1 MIKCI
6 TFDLD
11 DTLWK
16 IEPVITRAEI
26 FFQKWLDSNYPT
38 VSEKFNIELLR
49 KLMKQTSLENP
60 DIKHDLTKIRIKA
73 YSHLMNLY
81 NLPDDMPL
89 KAFNYFMEYRNNVTL
104 FNDVENTLEELK
116 KKYLLGTITNG
127 NASLKKIGIDK
138 YFDFEIKASEIGHMK
153 PKPEIFVAA
162 LSAANCKPEEM
173 IHIGDSYDKDVMG
186 AKSVNI
192 NYIWINHDDIIE
204 NDANEKYTVR
214 NFSEIEKILDKIG

>member
-11 DTLWK
+11 DTLWE

-26 FFQKWLDSNYPT
+26 FFQKWLNSNYPMVT
-38 VSEKFNIELLR
+38 EKFNVELLR

-73 YSHLMNLY
+73 YSHLKDLY
-81 NLPDDMPL
+81 NLPHDMPL
-89 KAFNYFMEYRNNVTL
+89 KAFNYFMVYRNNVTL
-104 FNDVENTLEELK
+104 FDGVEETLSELK
-116 KKYLLGTITNG
+116 KKYLIGTITNG
-127 NASLKKIGIDK
+127 NASLKKIGIEK
-138 YFDFEIKASEIGHMK
+138 YFDFEIKASDVGHMK
-153 PKPEIFVAA
+153 PKSEIFAAA

-173 IHIGDSYDKDVMG
+173 IHIGDSFDKDIMG

-192 NYIWINHDDIIE
+192 NYIWINHNEIIE
-204 NDANEKYTVR
+204 NNVNEKYTVR
-214 NFSEIEKILDKIG
+214 KFSEIEKILDTMD

>member
-49 KLMKQTSLENP
+49 KLMRQTSLENP
-60 DIKHDLTKIRIKA
+60 EIKHDLTKIRIKA
-73 YSHLMNLY
+73 YSHLKDLY
-81 NLPDDMPL
+81 GLSDDMPL

-104 FNDVENTLEELK
+104 FDGVEDILSELK

-127 NASLKKIGIDK
+127 NASLTKIGIDK
-138 YFDFEIKASEIGHMK
+138 YFDFEIKASEVGYMK
-153 PKPEIFVAA
+153 PKSEIFVAA
-162 LSAANCKPEEM
+162 LNAAKCNPEEM
-173 IHIGDSYDKDVMG
+173 IHVGDSYDKDIIG
-186 AKSVNI
+186 AKSVNM
-192 NYIWINHDDIIE
+192 NYIWINHNDTIE
-204 NDANEKYTVR
+204 KKVNEKYVVR
-214 NFSEIEKILDKIG
+214 NFFEIRKLLDKIG

>member
-26 FFQKWLDSNYPT
+26 FFQKWLDFNYPT

-73 YSHLMNLY
+73 YSHLKDLY

-104 FNDVENTLEELK
+104 FNDVENTLEKLK
-116 KKYLLGTITNG
+116 KKYL
-127 NASLKKIGIDK
+127 SL
-138 YFDFEIKASEIGHMK
+138 SH
-153 PKPEIFVAA
+153 
-162 LSAANCKPEEM
+162 
-173 IHIGDSYDKDVMG
+173 
-186 AKSVNI
+186 
-192 NYIWINHDDIIE
+192 
-204 NDANEKYTVR
+204 
-214 NFSEIEKILDKIG
+214 KILS

>member
-73 YSHLMNLY
+73 YSHLKDLY

-104 FNDVENTLEELK
+104 FNGVEDTLEELK

-127 NASLKKIGIDK
+127 NASLQKIGIDK
-138 YFDFEIKASEIGHMK
+138 YFDFEIKASDVGHMK
-153 PKPEIFVAA
+153 PKSEIFTAA
-162 LSAANCKPEEM
+162 LSAANCNPEEM
-173 IHIGDSYDKDVMG
+173 IHIGDSFDKDVMG

-214 NFSEIEKILDKIG
+214 NFTEIENLLDTIG